1 MQFSLSGSNCYSNA
15 YLHFDASKENQTRA
29 IWAAQLEAPVLSE
42 MSLVKNHYTQKWE
55 IAVQDEN
62 LNLYLISSEGEILW
76 KRKLQEAVIGSIR
89 QIDLFKNNKL
99 QLLFNTKS
107 KLFLIDRK
115 GRDVGTY
122 PMALK
127 QKQAYRYHFST
138 TKTTATIEFFS
149 LVVSAI
155 ICTIKMEK

>member
-1 MQFSLSGSNCYSNA
+1 
-15 YLHFDASKENQTRA
+15 
-29 IWAAQLEAPVLSE
+29 

-99 QLLFNTKS
+99 QLLFNTKAS
-107 KLFLIDRK
+107 CF
-115 GRDVGTY
+115 
-122 PMALK
+122 
-127 QKQAYRYHFST
+127 
-138 TKTTATIEFFS
+138 
-149 LVVSAI
+149 
-155 ICTIKMEK
+155 

>member
-1 MQFSLSGSNCYSNA
+1 MPIYTSTLQKK
-15 YLHFDASKENQTRA
+15 DETRA

-42 MSLVKNHYTQKWE
+42 MSLTKNHYTQKWE

-76 KRKLQEAVIGSIR
+76 KRKTSGSCYWIYSANR
-89 QIDLFKNNKL
+89 PSSKNNKL

-115 GRDVGTY
+115 GRDVGAY

-127 QKQAYRYHFST
+127 QNTNLPLSLFDYENNRTYRILLSV
-138 TKTTATIEFFS
+138 E
-149 LVVSAI
+149 SAI
-155 ICTIKMEK
+155 TCTIKMEK